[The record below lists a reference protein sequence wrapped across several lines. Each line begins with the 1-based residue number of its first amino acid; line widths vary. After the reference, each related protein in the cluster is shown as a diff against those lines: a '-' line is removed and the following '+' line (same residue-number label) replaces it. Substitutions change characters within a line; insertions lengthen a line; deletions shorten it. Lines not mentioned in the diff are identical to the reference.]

1 MQRVVAAIVAAL
13 VQFPIGTAVADF
25 ASAEI
30 FCVATHEFACGSGDC
45 GVEDVPFVGGVSV
58 YLDLQTGIG
67 SLGEYSQSRDF
78 AAFRFGGDM
87 VWQAQLVLGPS
98 NAVLHQAYEGREVEE
113 EALLPTLGAQLSIDL
128 AAGRFLLSEPSGTTL
143 FGYFGTCEGEASE

>member
-1 MQRVVAAIVAAL
+1 MPGLFIVGLMQSPMAAATVLA
-13 VQFPIGTAVADF
+13 
-25 ASAEI
+25 AEI
-30 FCVATHEFACGSGDC
+30 DISCVATHEFSCGSADC
-45 GVEDVPFVGGVSV
+45 RVEDVPFVGGVRV

-98 NAVLHQAYEGREVEE
+98 NSVLHQAYEGREVEE
-113 EALLPTLGAQLSIDL
+113 EALLPTLGTQLSIDL
-128 AAGRFLLSEPSGTTL
+128 AASRFLLSEPSGTTL
-143 FGYFGTCEGEASE
+143 FGYFGSCESVAVP